1 MISFL
6 TILLRLVNN
15 VKQSVILAIR
25 TANIQMLRDPFT
37 FFIWGVVR
45 YGECMG
51 LDKPGANV
59 PIMVAS
65 NPTPIV
71 KTKVKHN

>member
-1 MISFL
+1 
-6 TILLRLVNN
+6 
-15 VKQSVILAIR
+15 
-25 TANIQMLRDPFT
+25 MLRDPFT